1 MGAEAKPTCPNCRR
15 LQAQLDVQHAQLE
28 TQRAQLDT
36 LRTQLDVLQHTMG
49 QLQAQLA
56 AARKDS
62 STSSKPP
69 SSDIVKPPKP
79 PPPTGQD
86 KRRIGGQPGH
96 PKHERIAFPPESVNG
111 GFFDYRSDTCPACG
125 HDLQATTAAP
135 RVVQQ
140 IDINEVPLRI
150 EEHRVE
156 AEWCPH
162 CQKVCYAPLPSP
174 IERGGLVGSRLTTLI
189 AFLKG
194 ACHASFSTIRKFL
207 RDVVQV
213 TISRGQLVK
222 IIGKASQALEQ
233 PYEELLEHLP
243 TEARLNIDET
253 GHRQNGDRMWTWCFR
268 ASLYTLFKIDP
279 TRSGDVLIEVLGTE
293 FNGVLGCDY
302 FSAYRRY
309 QREFGVLLQFC
320 LAHLIRDV
328 KFLTTLPDPR
338 ERSYGERLREALRR
352 LFAVIHRREQL
363 SAEDFQSQ
371 LEVARAE
378 VLRCGTQEVPETQHS
393 RNLAKRLEKHG
404 TSYFRFLTEP
414 GVEPTN
420 NLAEQAIRFVVLD
433 RLVTQGTRSAAGN
446 RWCERIWTVIATCT
460 QQGRSVFDYLSA
472 AVEAWFHRTEAP
484 SLLPRES

>member
-1 MGAEAKPTCPNCRR
+1 MGAEANPTCPNCRR

-36 LRTQLDVLQHTMG
+36 LRTQLDVLQRTMG

-111 GFFDYRSDTCPACG
+111 GFFDYRSDTCLACG

-156 AEWCPH
+156 AGWCPH

-279 TRSGDVLIEVLGTE
+279 TRSGDVLIEVLGKE
-293 FNGVLGCDY
+293 FDGVLGCDC

-309 QREFGVLLQFC
+309 MREFDVTLQFC

-328 KFLTTLPDPR
+328 KFLMTLPGKK
-338 ERSYGERLREALRR
+338 EQAYGTRLRDALRM
-352 LFAVIHRREQL
+352 LFRVIHQREQMPGG
-363 SAEDFQSQ
+363 EFHKR
-371 LEVARAE
+371 LEAARDA
-378 VLRCGTQEVPETQHS
+378 VLQAGQRDVPAS
-393 RNLAKRLEKHG
+393 RHAQAMAKRLQAHGKH
-404 TSYFRFLTEP
+404 YFTFVTTP

-420 NLAEQAIRFVVLD
+420 NLAEQAIRFVVID
-433 RLVTQGTRSAAGN
+433 RHITQGTRSEAGQ

-460 QQGRSVFDYLSA
+460 QQGRSVWEYLQA
-472 AVEAWFHRTEAP
+472 AVQAHFNDEAGPT
-484 SLLPRES
+484 LLP

>member
-1 MGAEAKPTCPNCRR
+1 MGAEVIPSCPNCQQ
-15 LQAQLDVQHAQLE
+15 LQAQLEVQRAQLE
-28 TQRAQLDT
+28 TLRA
-36 LRTQLDVLQHTMG
+36 QLDVLQRTIE

-69 SSDIVKPPKP
+69 SSDIVKPPKS

-86 KRRIGGQPGH
+86 QRRIGGQPGH
-96 PKHERIAFPPESVNG
+96 PKHERALFPPEQVNG
-111 GFFDYRSDTCPACG
+111 GTHDHFLELCPTCG
-125 HDLQATTAAP
+125 QGLQPTTTTAAAAP

-140 IDINEVPLRI
+140 IEIHEVPLQI
-150 EEHRVE
+150 EEHCSHPG
-156 AEWCPH
+156 WCPH
-162 CQKVCYAPLPSP
+162 CQKVRYAPFPVT
-174 IERGGLVGSRLTTLI
+174 IERGGLVGPRLTTLI

-207 RDVVQV
+207 RDVVRV
-213 TISRGQLVK
+213 TIARGQLAK
-222 IIGKASQALEQ
+222 IIGKVSQALEG
-233 PYEELLEHLP
+233 PYQELLEDLP
-243 TEARLNIDET
+243 FQARLNIDET
-253 GHRQNGDRMWTWCFR
+253 GHKQNGDRMWTWCFR
-268 ASLYTLFKIDP
+268 ASLYTLFHIDP
-279 TRSGDVLIEVLGTE
+279 TRSGDVLIEVLGRE

-328 KFLTTLPDPR
+328 KFLTTLPEARDR
-338 ERSYGERLREALRR
+338 AYGERLREALRE

-363 SAEDFQSQ
+363 SSEAFRSQ
-371 LEVARAE
+371 LEAARTE
-378 VLRCGTQEVPETQHS
+378 VLRCGTQEVPETKPS
-393 RNLAKRLEKHG
+393 RNLAKRLETHG
-404 TSYFRFLTEP
+404 ASSFRFLTTP

-446 RWCERIWTVIATCT
+446 RWCERIGTVIATCR
-460 QQGRSVFDYLSA
+460 QQGRSVFAYLEA
-472 AVEAWFHRTEAP
+472 AVTAWFHRTEVP
-484 SLLPRES
+484 SLLPQQN